1 MRRLLVLVT
10 GALTLLVVTA
20 SCGVGGDDN
29 LRQFNDDDLFGLD
42 ETTTSSTSTTTS
54 TTLAPPIESVLPTME
69 NSTTTIVTESVKLFF
84 LDSNRLQA
92 VPRDLAGE
100 ATPSRVIAALEA
112 GPPTGPLGIGL
123 RTLLPE
129 LSVDVPP
136 LVNAVDATNSGF
148 ATVDLAAAA
157 FALIDPADQRPAIA
171 QIVLTLVNRPGIG
184 QVTFTL
190 DGKPMSVPQKNGLQS
205 LPGAM
210 VTKEDY
216 ESLLLG
222 DAASTTT
229 TEATTTTAAPVTTV
243 TPPPSAPAG

>member
-1 MRRLLVLVT
+1 MRRLIVLVT

-20 SCGVGGDDN
+20 SCGIGGDDN

-42 ETTTSSTSTTTS
+42 ETTTSSTSTTT
-54 TTLAPPIESVLPTME
+54 TIAPPASSVLPTMQA
-69 NSTTTIVTESVKLFF
+69 STTTIVTESVQVFF
-84 LDSNRLQA
+84 LDGNRLQ
-92 VPRDLAGE
+92 PITRDLAGE

-129 LSVDVPP
+129 ASSEVPP
-136 LVNAVDATNSGF
+136 LVNSVEPTTLGF

-157 FALIDPADQRPAIA
+157 FSLIDPADQRPAIA

-184 QVTFTL
+184 QVRFTL
-190 DGKPMSVPQKNGLQS
+190 DGSPLSVPRREGLQS
-205 LPGAM
+205 DPGAM
-210 VTKEDY
+210 VTKQDY
-216 ESLLLG
+216 ESLLG

-229 TEATTTTAAPVTTV
+229 VAATTTTAAPVTTV
-243 TPPPSAPAG
+243 TPPPSTPPG